1 MTLLYVLLRV
11 ESDKRWYHLQRG
23 SISGSG

>member
-11 ESDKRWYHLQRG
+11 ESDKKWYHSQRG

>member
-1 MTLLYVLLRV
+1 MTLLYVLLRL

-23 SISGSG
+23 SISGTG